1 MSPPYINRVLQQ
13 GVVSTK
19 PAMKSI
25 SSRTKV
31 TAFQLSTVESWTDGS
46 GETKE
51 RKNRIQVEIVGRDA
65 EEAFE
70 EIRLGTWVFIDGYI
84 RSEVYKG
91 QNLTKMRVFSYKAWE
106 QE

>member
-1 MSPPYINRVLQQ
+1 MKPPYINRVIQQ
-13 GVVSTK
+13 GVVTTK
-19 PAMKSI
+19 PSVKSI

-31 TAFQLSTVESWTDGS
+31 TAFQLSTVESWTTGT

-70 EIRLGTWVFIDGYI
+70 KIRLGSWVFIDGYI

-91 QNLTKMRVFSYKAWE
+91 QNLTKMRVFSYEVWE
-106 QE
+106 E